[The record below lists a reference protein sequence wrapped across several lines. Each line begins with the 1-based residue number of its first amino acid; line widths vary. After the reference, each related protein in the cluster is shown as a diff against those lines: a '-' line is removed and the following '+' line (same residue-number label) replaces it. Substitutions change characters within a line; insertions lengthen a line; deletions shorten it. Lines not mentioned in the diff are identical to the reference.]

1 MCKTRVLK
9 ILFYRGWCSSMG
21 AVCCWIMEL
30 YSWYARNLN
39 FLPFFLWNCATIA
52 QSTYWYSKLLYA
64 NVAWMCDD
72 DVVSRLPLLSKCT
85 QNVWFSS
92 EYQVLL
98 WSHCADVQG
107 VKFCQVKVQEKGKLK
122 RTFWLQ
128 ENYMVRWAC
137 EKQDE
142 VRNDWFRQKGD
153 CIGTYQ
159 LSESTISCWACH
171 ADSSSHLLGTIT
183 SYKTWYDCTG
193 DLLSGIMPSTATD
206 EHAIYNCT
214 CSCYYRGKG
223 SLWCSFYLIM
233 QGTIGTTATH
243 DCSR

>member
-1 MCKTRVLK
+1 MKLCYNSSIYLLIYQAVVCKCSLNVRWRCGFKITFAFKMYTECMIQFRIPSSPEVTVLMWRV
-9 ILFYRGWCSSMG
+9 
-21 AVCCWIMEL
+21 
-30 YSWYARNLN
+30 
-39 FLPFFLWNCATIA
+39 WN
-52 QSTYWYSKLLYA
+52 S
-64 NVAWMCDD
+64 
-72 DVVSRLPLLSKCT
+72 
-85 QNVWFSS
+85 
-92 EYQVLL
+92 
-98 WSHCADVQG
+98 
-107 VKFCQVKVQEKGKLK
+107 VKWKFQEKGKLK